1 MDLSEAI
8 REKLKSSKPS
18 MKSSMPSSPKPEME
32 EMEEDDD
39 AGLMSAAEEMMSAVQ
54 SQDSASFVE
63 ALKSFL
69 DQYVG

>member
-1 MDLSEAI
+1 MDLSDAI

-18 MKSSMPSSPKPEME
+18 MKSSMPSSPEPEMS
-32 EMEEDDD
+32 MEEDDD

-54 SQDSASFVE
+54 SQYIESFFE
-63 ALKSFL
+63 ALKSFI